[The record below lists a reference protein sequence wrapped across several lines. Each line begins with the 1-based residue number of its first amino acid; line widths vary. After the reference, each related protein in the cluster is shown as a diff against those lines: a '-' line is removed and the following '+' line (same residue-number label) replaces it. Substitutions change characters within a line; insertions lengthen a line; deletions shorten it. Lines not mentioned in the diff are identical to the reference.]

1 MLEND
6 YWDLTIVT
14 IINELPL
21 SDLIKKYFSNVW
33 NR

>member
-1 MLEND
+1 MLENY

-14 IINELPL
+14 IINKLSF
-21 SDLIKKYFSNVW
+21 SDLIKKYSTNVW